1 MQNSI
6 QTSSSAITF
15 AEKNISNQ
23 DFSSRDLRSHIFE
36 GLTAISTNL
45 SDSNLSNS
53 QFTKIHYPKDLRTDY
68 PNFSSSNLSNANLSD
83 TIFEEATFKNANLEK
98 ANLTKSQ
105 IINANFENTNLENAD
120 LSKSNT
126 TNSSFANANLRN
138 TNFTRAILHNANFNN
153 CDLTQASFE
162 SADLSFTNLKDANLK
177 DANLGGAELDGANTT
192 GTNFEGVFEK
202 TLDKILSD
210 KISDKNYLERTID
223 SFKYILSHTSYRQKE
238 QFLGM
243 DDKGESSVLKLLE
256 SYDLNEEIRG
266 NHELKN
272 FIDNAKKLVI
282 GFKEKNRLENG
293 LLRTNEFIDRLNAHN
308 TDFSNLDLSRVDF
321 MSKDLPSEFNETLG
335 RYENLKLEGLNFE
348 NTKFKN
354 QENFSYADI
363 RNVNFKNVSL
373 QNANLDY
380 SNLATTNFTNANL
393 AGAKLIGAEITGAN
407 FEGVFE
413 KTLNEIAKANSL
425 DHNVY
430 NNTLK
435 SFIYILENS
444 DLKQKEQFLNIDYRG
459 ESAILKLLE
468 SYELKEEICGNPELK
483 NFIKNAKKLVIGF
496 REITT
501 SERQELMQQIS
512 KMQLSTS
519 VSDSQSQPRD
529 SLSQVNQSS
538 PASSQEPSPSPAS
551 TISPNALRQNRQI
564 S

>member
-1 MQNSI
+1 
-6 QTSSSAITF
+6 
-15 AEKNISNQ
+15 
-23 DFSSRDLRSHIFE
+23 
-36 GLTAISTNL
+36 
-45 SDSNLSNS
+45 
-53 QFTKIHYPKDLRTDY
+53 
-68 PNFSSSNLSNANLSD
+68 
-83 TIFEEATFKNANLEK
+83 
-98 ANLTKSQ
+98 
-105 IINANFENTNLENAD
+105 
-120 LSKSNT
+120 
-126 TNSSFANANLRN
+126 
-138 TNFTRAILHNANFNN
+138 
-153 CDLTQASFE
+153 
-162 SADLSFTNLKDANLK
+162 
-177 DANLGGAELDGANTT
+177 
-192 GTNFEGVFEK
+192 
-202 TLDKILSD
+202 
-210 KISDKNYLERTID
+210 
-223 SFKYILSHTSYRQKE
+223 
-238 QFLGM
+238 
-243 DDKGESSVLKLLE
+243 LE

-393 AGAKLIGAEITGAN
+393 AGASLNGAFLENTNFANANLAGAKLIGAEITGAN

-430 NNTLK
+430 NNTLE
-435 SFIYILENS
+435 SFLYILENS

-468 SYELKEEICGNPELK
+468 SYELKEEIRGNPELR
-483 NFIKNAKKLVIGF
+483 NFIKNAKKLVIGL

-538 PASSQEPSPSPAS
+538 RASSQEPSPSPAS